1 MRMEWN
7 AASAQATFLFDTN
20 NDNGPGLYDF
30 SYTRSVLPSTFNSTN
45 SRLFIGGGNGLSF
58 DNIIV
63 TVPEP
68 SAALLGGLALLRL
81 AATNPSHDVLQ
92 RDCVISLNLP
102 RLIPQHS

>member
-30 SYTRSVLPSTFNSTN
+30 SYTRSVLTTTFNSTN

-58 DNIIV
+58 DNIVV

-68 SAALLGGLALLRL
+68 SAALLGGLGVLGLLRRRR
-81 AATNPSHDVLQ
+81 N
-92 RDCVISLNLP
+92 
-102 RLIPQHS
+102 